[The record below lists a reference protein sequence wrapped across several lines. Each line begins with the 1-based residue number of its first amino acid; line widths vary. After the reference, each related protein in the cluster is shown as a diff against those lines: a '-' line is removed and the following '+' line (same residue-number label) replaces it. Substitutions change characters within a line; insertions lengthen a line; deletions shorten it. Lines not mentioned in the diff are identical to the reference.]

1 MKKTIVSI
9 VAGAAL
15 LTISA
20 CSIFPSPQNIGI
32 HYYDIGVPQKHYNTK
47 VGIQIFPFLGG
58 IGDEVR
64 MVFRK
69 SPNTV
74 EFDSYNKWAN
84 SPSKMIQCYLAF
96 ALDNNNVQ
104 VDYSMTGEV
113 LRFECNLHKKTADV
127 AVKITLKEDKKK
139 QGTQRRIFQEVYSS
153 SVPVEQETAS
163 AYAAGISKAMENIT
177 RQIIKKVENL
187 KK

>member
-1 MKKTIVSI
+1 MT
-9 VAGAAL
+9 GAAL

-20 CSIFPSPQNIGI
+20 CSVFPSPQNIKI
-32 HYYDIGVPQKHYNTK
+32 HYYDIGIPPKQYKSK
-47 VGIQIFPFLGG
+47 VGVQIFPFVGG
-58 IGDEVR
+58 VGDEIR

-84 SPSKMIQCYLAF
+84 SPSKLIQCYLAF

-113 LRFECNLHKKTADV
+113 LRFECNLHKKTADI
-127 AVKITLKEDKKK
+127 AVKITLKSDKKDQENK
-139 QGTQRRIFQEVYSS
+139 RQVFQEVYSS

-163 AYAAGISKAMENIT
+163 AYAAGISKAMADIT
-177 RQIIKKVENL
+177 RQIISKVENL